1 MSEDAVVRS
10 YKQTNNQTYCKFT
23 VALLDTANSGQFI
36 PPAGANGGPV
46 AGIATNS
53 ILASGQNDYI
63 GGVFQTA
70 LTGAAWPVG
79 ASGSGTGRVLNVGA
93 VGFFRGI
100 FNGTGTVA
108 PGDRLVVADTS
119 GRVASVEADG
129 LAYAGG
135 TTAFLVGRADAPAT
149 VAGQLFRI
157 NVRPDTV
164 KL

>member
-23 VALLDTANSGQFI
+23 VALLDTANQGQFI
-36 PPAGANGGPV
+36 PPAGANGGPI

-63 GGVFQTA
+63 AGVFQSA
-70 LTGAAWPVG
+70 LTGAAWPTG
-79 ASGSGTGRVLNVGA
+79 SSGSGTGRVLTVGA
-93 VGFFRGI
+93 LGYFRGL

-108 PGDRLVVADTS
+108 PGDRLVVADTQ

-129 LAYAGG
+129 LAYAAG
-135 TTAFLVGRADAPAT
+135 TTAYLVGTAEDAAT
-149 VAGQLFRI
+149 VAGQAFRI
-157 NVRPDTV
+157 RVSPQTV